1 MKLKSIKVAAA
12 AVASAVGAAALVLP
26 ATPASAANPP
36 YSGCPGWALC
46 LYKDANGAGSKA
58 IITPPA
64 AGNHTANVTLYSTHF
79 LNGELANNQATSW
92 LNNSNCQIEFW
103 DDPGSTSPFL
113 LDFAPSNNWG
123 RTRDVSA
130 EPWFNDKL
138 SGVRFWCP

>member
-1 MKLKSIKVAAA
+1 MKLKSLKAA
-12 AVASAVGAAALVLP
+12 AVASAVAGTALIFSAA
-26 ATPASAANPP
+26 PASATNPP

-46 LYKDANGAGSKA
+46 LYKDSNGSGSKA

-64 AGNHTANVTLYSTHF
+64 AGGHAASVTLYSTHF

-103 DDPGSTSPFL
+103 DDPDSTDPFQ
-113 LDFAPSNNWG
+113 LDLAPSNNWG

-130 EPWFNDKL
+130 EPWANDKL